1 MSISIDLSQQHK
13 ETLSNYILF
22 IKEKENRITNEVEYI
37 INDFLKENIK
47 DTVYNQKDIKSLFD
61 TFTKSF
67 KSSIKDELSYFTS
80 IQMVY
85 TQLLLKSADEKKVNL
100 NIDPSQSENIDLIKG
115 ITNMIKSLSISFENS
130 TRDDKKSFK
139 PNNSNEYNETYSDSS
154 DIYEKYEFLKSE
166 MEGLKTKNNLLVSEN
181 SNLKNNLNETT
192 KEIKNM
198 SKQFQEFAL
207 SSKSNNTKEMNDLI
221 GKLEKELIETKTNLD
236 KQIERYQEL
245 TSEYDKKLSESIQ
258 FKQLRKFLNEKNN
271 IIAELRKKIDG

>member
-1 MSISIDLSQQHK
+1 
-13 ETLSNYILF
+13 
-22 IKEKENRITNEVEYI
+22 
-37 INDFLKENIK
+37 
-47 DTVYNQKDIKSLFD
+47 
-61 TFTKSF
+61 
-67 KSSIKDELSYFTS
+67 
-80 IQMVY
+80 
-85 TQLLLKSADEKKVNL
+85 
-100 NIDPSQSENIDLIKG
+100 
-115 ITNMIKSLSISFENS
+115 
-130 TRDDKKSFK
+130 
-139 PNNSNEYNETYSDSS
+139 
-154 DIYEKYEFLKSE
+154 